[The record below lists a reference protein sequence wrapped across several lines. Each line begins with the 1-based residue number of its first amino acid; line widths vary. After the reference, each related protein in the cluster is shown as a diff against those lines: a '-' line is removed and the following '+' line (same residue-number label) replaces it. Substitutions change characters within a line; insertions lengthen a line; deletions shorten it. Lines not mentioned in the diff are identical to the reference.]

1 MRNDVSVVGFSY
13 RPTPKVFGD
22 VSVLVLSAVSYAIA
36 AIESAGSVMWKAL
49 DMVKEIRLRDMFD
62 PDPKTGYLARW
73 GSLILCLEQSLR

>member
-36 AIESAGSVMWKAL
+36 AI